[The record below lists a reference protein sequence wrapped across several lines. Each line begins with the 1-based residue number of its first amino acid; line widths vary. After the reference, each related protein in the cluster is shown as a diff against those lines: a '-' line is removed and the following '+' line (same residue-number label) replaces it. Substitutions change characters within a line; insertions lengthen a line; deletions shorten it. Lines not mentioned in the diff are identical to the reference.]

1 MKWNAEIKLPNS
13 RAAGATVML
22 LGFIVV
28 AAVGL
33 YVVKGMV
40 DAQYAELDAKNTQIA
55 AMQRRLKMPIAA
67 PAAASDT
74 NVFLEGANYAL
85 AANSLQQ
92 HIVQKLEQSGGK
104 IVSVS
109 IETPAAT
116 EQTSRRVI
124 VQVRSEL
131 DNDALQNVLY
141 GLEAGRPLTLIDSLN
156 VNRMVAQNECEKN
169 DLKRSPRLTVE
180 RRVIGF
186 YRGTKS

>member
-13 RAAGATVML
+13 RAAGATAIL
-22 LGFIVV
+22 LSFVVV

-33 YVVKGMV
+33 YIVKGMV
-40 DAQYAELDAKNTQIA
+40 DAQYAELEAKNTQIE
-55 AMQRRLKMPIAA
+55 AMQRRLKMPVAA
-67 PAAASDT
+67 PAAASGA

-92 HIVQKLEQSGGK
+92 HIVQMVEQSGGK

-116 EQTSRRVI
+116 EQTSRRAI

-141 GLEAGRPLTLIDSLN
+141 GLEAGRPLVLVDSLN
-156 VNRMVAQNECEKN
+156 VHRMAAQNDNEKN
-169 DLKRSPRLTVE
+169 DTKRSPRLTVE
-180 RRVIGF
+180 LRVIGF

>member
-13 RAAGATVML
+13 RAAGAAAIL
-22 LGFIVV
+22 LGFIVI
-28 AAVGL
+28 AAIGL
-33 YVVKGMV
+33 YVLKGMV
-40 DAQYAELDAKNTQIA
+40 DAQAAELDAKNTQIA
-55 AMQRRLKMPIAA
+55 AMQRRLKMPIATS
-67 PAAASDT
+67 AAASDA

-92 HIVQKLEQSGGK
+92 HIVQMVEQSGGK
-104 IVSVS
+104 IASVS

-141 GLEAGRPLTLIDSLN
+141 GLEAGRPLVLIDSLN
-156 VNRMVAQNECEKN
+156 VHRMVAQNESEKN
-169 DLKRSPRLTVE
+169 DAKRSPRLTVE
-180 RRVIGF
+180 LRVIGF
-186 YRGTKS
+186 YRGTRS